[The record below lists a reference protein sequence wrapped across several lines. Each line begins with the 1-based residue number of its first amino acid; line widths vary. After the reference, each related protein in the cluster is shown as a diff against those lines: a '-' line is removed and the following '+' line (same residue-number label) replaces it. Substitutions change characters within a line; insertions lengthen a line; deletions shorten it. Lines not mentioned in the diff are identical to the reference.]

1 MGVAKSWRYTKGVL
15 VLANSSRNHHHDS
28 HKYSYLK
35 QQNLLPENHH
45 SLLWSPADT
54 AVMGGGQRRRI
65 SWPVVCGVML
75 FVLGLISFF
84 TGYVASDLE
93 WYSHPLVKRRL
104 WTKKVD
110 RFSAVRVDIWK
121 SKFSKFYY
129 GCSEISPNYTHK
141 PFDFLLTR
149 SPTRQLLSNGYLLIA
164 ASGGL
169 NQQRTGIT
177 DAVVVARILNATL
190 VIPELD
196 HHSYWKD
203 SSNFANIFD
212 VDWFISF
219 LANDVPVVKRVPNK
233 FMRSLEKPPYTMRV
247 PRKSEPQFYLD
258 EVLPILLKR
267 RVLQLTKFDY
277 RLANDLDEELQ
288 RLRCRVNYHA
298 LRFTKP
304 IQNLGQKIVMKMRKM
319 APRFIAIHLRFEPDM
334 LAFSGCYYGGGDKE
348 RNELGEIRKRWAT
361 LPETSPDG
369 ERKRGKCPL
378 TPHEVGLMLRALGFE
393 NNTYLYVASGEIYG
407 GEETLK
413 PLRDIFPNFYTKETL
428 ASEELEPFLSYS
440 SRLAA
445 IDYIVCDESDVFVTN
460 NNGNMAKILAGRR
473 RYMGHKR
480 TVRPNAKKLSALFL
494 KREKMSWASFARKVI
509 AAQQG
514 FLGEPDEIKT
524 GHGEFHEYPSTC
536 ICKKPFK
543 FSDLD
548 INFNNDQ
555 NLTKS
560 PFNPKAESEYGHNEE
575 DQGLHNVQNIEN
587 AGFSENYGGSSID
600 DKDGVDFLA
609 D

>member
-1 MGVAKSWRYTKGVL
+1 MGVAKAKAKSWIYTGRVL
-15 VLANSSRNHHHDS
+15 VLANNNNNKQAAEVHHC
-28 HKYSYLK
+28 
-35 QQNLLPENHH
+35 
-45 SLLWSPADT
+45 LLWTPTDSS
-54 AVMGGGQRRRI
+54 GGQRRRI
-65 SWPVVCGVML
+65 SWTVVCGVML
-75 FVLGLISFF
+75 FVLGLMSFL
-84 TGYVASDLE
+84 TGHVASDLE
-93 WYSHPLVKRRL
+93 WCSHKVVAKRRL
-104 WTKKVD
+104 LKKKMKQVD
-110 RFSAVRVDIWK
+110 RLNDVQVDIWE
-121 SKFSKFYY
+121 SKFSKSYY
-129 GCSEISPNYTHK
+129 GCSE
-141 PFDFLLTR
+141 R
-149 SPTRQLLSNGYLLIA
+149 SPDYATHNHQLVSNGYLLIA

-177 DAVVVARILNATL
+177 DAVVIARILNATL

-203 SSNFANIFD
+203 DSDFANIFD
-212 VDWFISF
+212 VDWFISY
-219 LANDVPVVKRVPNK
+219 LAKEVPVVKRVPEK
-233 FMRSLEKPPYTMRV
+233 IMRSLEKPPYTMRV

-258 EVLPILLKR
+258 EVLPILVKR
-267 RVLQLTKFDY
+267 PAVQLTKFDY

-288 RLRCRVNYHA
+288 RMRCRVNYHA

-304 IQNLGQKIVMKMRKM
+304 IQNLGQKIVIKMRKM
-319 APRFIAIHLRFEPDM
+319 AQRFIAVHLRFEPDM

-348 RNELGEIRKRWAT
+348 RNDLGEIRKRWTT

-413 PLRDIFPNFYTKETL
+413 PLRELFPNLYTKEML
-428 ASEELEPFLSYS
+428 ANEELEPFVPYS

-480 TVRPNAKKLSALFL
+480 TIRPNAKKLNALFL
-494 KREKMSWASFARKVI
+494 KREKMSWESFAKKVK

-514 FLGEPDEIKT
+514 FLGEPNELKMSR
-524 GHGEFHEYPSTC
+524 GEFLEFPSTC

-548 INFNNDQ
+548 KNHLKNQ
-555 NLTKS
+555 TLTSS
-560 PFNPKAESEYGHNEE
+560 PEAESEYGRNEE
-575 DQGLHNVQNIEN
+575 DQGVHNVQNLEN
-587 AGFSENYGGSSID
+587 AGFVEVKG
-600 DKDGVDFLA
+600 
-609 D
+609 

>member
-1 MGVAKSWRYTKGVL
+1 MGVAKAWRYSGGVL
-15 VLANSSRNHHHDS
+15 VLAKSHHLNHKHNN
-28 HKYSYLK
+28 LRK
-35 QQNLLPENHH
+35 QKEQDLLSVDQHCW
-45 SLLWSPADT
+45 LWQPA
-54 AVMGGGQRRRI
+54 AVAVVVGGGQRWRI
-65 SWPVVCGVML
+65 SWTVVCGVML
-75 FVLGLISFF
+75 FVLGLMSFF

-93 WYSHPLVKRRL
+93 WCSHGLVKRRL
-104 WTKKVD
+104 WKKKVN
-110 RFSAVRVDIWK
+110 RISAGPVDIWK

-129 GCSEISPNYTHK
+129 GCSE
-141 PFDFLLTR
+141 R
-149 SPTRQLLSNGYLLIA
+149 SPYYAPPARQLLSNGYLLIA

-203 SSNFANIFD
+203 DSDFANIFD

-219 LANDVPVVKRVPNK
+219 LAKDVPVVKRVPDK
-233 FMRSLEKPPYTMRV
+233 YMRSLEKPPYTMRV
-247 PRKSEPQFYLD
+247 PRKSEPRYYLD
-258 EVLPILLKR
+258 EVLPILQRR

-277 RLANDLDEELQ
+277 RLASDLDEELQ

-304 IQNLGQKIVMKMRKM
+304 IQDLGKKIVMEMRKM
-319 APRFIAIHLRFEPDM
+319 ASSFIAIHLRFEPDM

-348 RNELGEIRKRWAT
+348 RYELGEIRKRWAT

-413 PLRDIFPNFYTKETL
+413 PLRDLFPNYYTKEML
-428 ASEELEPFLSYS
+428 ASRELEPFLPYS
-440 SRLAA
+440 SQLAA
-445 IDYIVCDESDVFVTN
+445 VDYIVCDVSDVFVTN

-480 TVRPNAKKLSALFL
+480 TIRPNAKKLNALFL
-494 KREKMSWASFARKVI
+494 KRDKLPWETFAKKVKAS
-509 AAQQG
+509 QQG
-514 FLGEPDEIKT
+514 FLGEPDEMK
-524 GHGEFHEYPSTC
+524 GGRGEFHEYPSTC

-543 FSDLD
+543 FSNLD
-548 INFNNDQ
+548 TGNQ
-555 NLTKS
+555 TVTKS
-560 PFNPKAESEYGHNEE
+560 LEYGRNEE
-575 DQGLHNVQNIEN
+575 DQGVHNVQGIEI
-587 AGFSENYGGSSID
+587 AGHGSSSSSSS
-600 DKDGVDFLA
+600 KDVV
-609 D
+609 

>member
-1 MGVAKSWRYTKGVL
+1 MGVAKSWRYSGKVL
-15 VLANSSRNHHHDS
+15 ILAKKDDCKFSKKHHC
-28 HKYSYLK
+28 LVWAP
-35 QQNLLPENHH
+35 PEKV
-45 SLLWSPADT
+45 A
-54 AVMGGGQRRRI
+54 AGGGGGLRRRI
-65 SWPVVCGVML
+65 SWSVVCGVML
-75 FVLGLISFF
+75 FVLGLVSFF
-84 TGYVASDLE
+84 TGHIVASSSDLE
-93 WYSHPLVKRRL
+93 WYSHGKKRL
-104 WTKKVD
+104 WKKKMNRV
-110 RFSAVRVDIWK
+110 SAVPVDVWK
-121 SKFSKFYY
+121 SKYSNFYY
-129 GCSEISPNYTHK
+129 GCSE
-141 PFDFLLTR
+141 R
-149 SPTRQLLSNGYLLIA
+149 SPYYAPPALQHLSNGYLLIA

-203 SSNFANIFD
+203 DSDFANIFD
-212 VDWFISF
+212 VDWFISN
-219 LANDVPVVKRVPNK
+219 LAKDVPVVKRVPDK

-247 PRKSEPQFYLD
+247 PRKSEPKYYLD
-258 EVLPILLKR
+258 EVLPFLEKR

-277 RLANDLDEELQ
+277 RLASDLDEELQ

-304 IQNLGQKIVMKMRKM
+304 IQNLGQKIVMEMRKM
-319 APRFIAIHLRFEPDM
+319 ASSFIAIHLRFEPDM

-413 PLRDIFPNFYTKETL
+413 PLRELFPNFYTKEML
-428 ASEELEPFLSYS
+428 ASKELEPFLPYS

-480 TVRPNAKKLSALFL
+480 TIRPNAKKLNALFYR
-494 KREKMSWASFARKVI
+494 REKMPWATFAKKVK

-514 FLGEPDEIKT
+514 FLGEPDEMKN
-524 GHGEFHEYPSTC
+524 GRGEFHEYPSTC

-548 INFNNDQ
+548 SNYNGSQ
-555 NLTKS
+555 ALSKYS
-560 PFNPKAESEYGHNEE
+560 FNPEAETEYGRNEE
-575 DQGLHNVQNIEN
+575 DQGVRNVQQIED
-587 AGFSENYGGSSID
+587 ASMIRDHESSP
-600 DKDGVDFLA
+600 KESKACV
-609 D
+609 

>member
-1 MGVAKSWRYTKGVL
+1 MVVAKSWRYTKGVL
-15 VLANSSRNHHHDS
+15 LLANSHHHHKENS
-28 HKYSYLK
+28 HC
-35 QQNLLPENHH
+35 
-45 SLLWSPADT
+45 LLWSPPET
-54 AVMGGGQRRRI
+54 VVVGGGQRWRI
-65 SWPVVCGVML
+65 SWTVVCGVML

-84 TGYVASDLE
+84 TGHVASDVE
-93 WYSHPLVKRRL
+93 WCSHRLVVKQRL
-104 WTKKVD
+104 WKKKVAP
-110 RFSAVRVDIWK
+110 FSAVRVDIWK
-121 SKFSKFYY
+121 SEFSKSYY
-129 GCSEISPNYTHK
+129 GCSE
-141 PFDFLLTR
+141 R
-149 SPTRQLLSNGYLLIA
+149 SPYYAPPTRHPLSNGYLLIA

-203 SSNFANIFD
+203 NSDFANIFD
-212 VDWFISF
+212 VDWFISY
-219 LANDVPVVKRVPNK
+219 LAKDVPVVKRVPDK

-258 EVLPILLKR
+258 EVLPILMKR
-267 RVLQLTKFDY
+267 RVVQLTKFDY

-304 IQNLGQKIVMKMRKM
+304 IQNLGRKIVMEMRKM
-319 APRFIAIHLRFEPDM
+319 APQFIAIHLRFEPDM

-348 RNELGEIRKRWAT
+348 RTELGEIRKRWAT

-393 NNTYLYVASGEIYG
+393 NNTHLYVASGEIYG

-413 PLRDIFPNFYTKETL
+413 PLRELFPNFYTKEML
-428 ASEELEPFLSYS
+428 ANEELEPFLPYS

-480 TVRPNAKKLSALFL
+480 TIRPNAKKLNALFL
-494 KREKMSWASFARKVI
+494 KREKIPWASFAKKVK

-514 FLGEPDEIKT
+514 FLGEPDEMKT
-524 GHGEFHEYPSTC
+524 GRGEFQEYPSTC

-543 FSDLD
+543 FTDPD
-548 INFNNDQ
+548 INYNKSQ
-555 NLTKS
+555 NLTTL
-560 PFNPKAESEYGHNEE
+560 PFNPEAAETEYGRNEE
-575 DQGLHNVQNIEN
+575 DQGVHNVQGIEN
-587 AGFSENYGGSSID
+587 AGISEKHEGSSPVEE
-600 DKDGVDFLA
+600 KNGVDFLA

>member
-1 MGVAKSWRYTKGVL
+1 MGVAKAWRYSGGVL
-15 VLANSSRNHHHDS
+15 VLAKSHHLNHKHNS
-28 HKYSYLK
+28 LK
-35 QQNLLPENHH
+35 QQKQQHLLGQDHHCWLWQPE
-45 SLLWSPADT
+45 A
-54 AVMGGGQRRRI
+54 AVAVVGGGQRRRI
-65 SWPVVCGVML
+65 SWTVVCGVML
-75 FVLGLISFF
+75 FVLALISFF
-84 TGYVASDLE
+84 TGHVASDLE
-93 WYSHPLVKRRL
+93 WYSHRLVKRRL
-104 WTKKVD
+104 WKNKVD
-110 RFSAVRVDIWK
+110 RISAGPVDIWK

-129 GCSEISPNYTHK
+129 GCSE
-141 PFDFLLTR
+141 R
-149 SPTRQLLSNGYLLIA
+149 SPYYAPPARQLLSNGYLLIA

-203 SSNFANIFD
+203 DSDFANIFD

-219 LANDVPVVKRVPNK
+219 LAKDVPVVKRVPDK
-233 FMRSLEKPPYTMRV
+233 YMRSLEKPPYTMRV
-247 PRKSEPQFYLD
+247 PRKSEPRYYLD
-258 EVLPILLKR
+258 EVLPILLRR

-277 RLANDLDEELQ
+277 RLASDLDEELQ

-304 IQNLGQKIVMKMRKM
+304 IQDLGKKIVMEMRKM
-319 APRFIAIHLRFEPDM
+319 ASSFIAIHLRFEPDM

-348 RNELGEIRKRWAT
+348 RYELGEIRKRWAT

-413 PLRDIFPNFYTKETL
+413 PLRDLFPNYYTKEML
-428 ASEELEPFLSYS
+428 ASRELEPFLPYS
-440 SRLAA
+440 SQLAA
-445 IDYIVCDESDVFVTN
+445 VDFIVCDESDVFVTN

-480 TVRPNAKKLSALFL
+480 TIRPNAKKLNTLFL
-494 KREKMSWASFARKVI
+494 KREKLPWETFAKKVKAS
-509 AAQQG
+509 QQG
-514 FLGEPDEIKT
+514 FLGEPDEMK
-524 GHGEFHEYPSTC
+524 GGRGEFHEYPSTC

-543 FSDLD
+543 FSNLD
-548 INFNNDQ
+548 TGNQ
-555 NLTKS
+555 TVTKS
-560 PFNPKAESEYGHNEE
+560 LEYGRNEE
-575 DQGLHNVQNIEN
+575 DQGVHNVQNTEI
-587 AGFSENYGGSSID
+587 ASSSSSSS
-600 DKDGVDFLA
+600 KDAV
-609 D
+609 

>member
-1 MGVAKSWRYTKGVL
+1 MGVAKSWRYSGKVL
-15 VLANSSRNHHHDS
+15 ILAKKDDC
-28 HKYSYLK
+28 KYSKKHHCLVWAPP
-35 QQNLLPENHH
+35 PEKV
-45 SLLWSPADT
+45 A
-54 AVMGGGQRRRI
+54 AAGGGGLRRRI
-65 SWPVVCGVML
+65 SWSVVCGVML
-75 FVLGLISFF
+75 FVLGLVSFF
-84 TGYVASDLE
+84 TGHIVASSSDLE
-93 WYSHPLVKRRL
+93 WYSHAPAR
-104 WTKKVD
+104 
-110 RFSAVRVDIWK
+110 
-121 SKFSKFYY
+121 
-129 GCSEISPNYTHK
+129 EH
-141 PFDFLLTR
+141 
-149 SPTRQLLSNGYLLIA
+149 LSNGYLLIA

-203 SSNFANIFD
+203 DSDFANIFD
-212 VDWFISF
+212 VDWFISN
-219 LANDVPVVKRVPNK
+219 LAKDVPVVKRVPDK

-247 PRKSEPQFYLD
+247 PRKSEPKYYLD
-258 EVLPILLKR
+258 EVLPYLEKR

-277 RLANDLDEELQ
+277 RLASDLDEELQ

-304 IQNLGQKIVMKMRKM
+304 IQNLGQKIVMEMRKM
-319 APRFIAIHLRFEPDM
+319 ASSFIAIHLRFEPDM

-413 PLRDIFPNFYTKETL
+413 PLRELFPNFYTKEML
-428 ASEELEPFLSYS
+428 ASRELEPFLPYS

-480 TVRPNAKKLSALFL
+480 TIRPNAKKLNALFYR
-494 KREKMSWASFARKVI
+494 REKMPWVTFAKKVK

-514 FLGEPDEIKT
+514 FLGEPDEMKN
-524 GHGEFHEYPSTC
+524 GRGEFHEYPSTC

-543 FSDLD
+543 YSDLD
-548 INFNNDQ
+548 SNYNGNQTF
-555 NLTKS
+555 TKYS
-560 PFNPKAESEYGHNEE
+560 FNPEAETEYGRNEE
-575 DQGLHNVQNIEN
+575 DQGVHNAQRIED
-587 AGFSENYGGSSID
+587 ASMIRDHESSP
-600 DKDGVDFLA
+600 KESKACV
-609 D
+609 

>member
-1 MGVAKSWRYTKGVL
+1 MGVAKAWRYSGGVL
-15 VLANSSRNHHHDS
+15 VLAKSHHLNHKHN
-28 HKYSYLK
+28 KLK
-35 QQNLLPENHH
+35 QQKQQKWVGQDHH
-45 SLLWSPADT
+45 CWLWQPAET
-54 AVMGGGQRRRI
+54 AVVGGGGQRRRI
-65 SWPVVCGVML
+65 SWTVVCGMML

-84 TGYVASDLE
+84 TGHIASDLE
-93 WYSHPLVKRRL
+93 WYSHRIVKRRL
-104 WTKKVD
+104 WKNKG
-110 RFSAVRVDIWK
+110 RISSGPVDIWK

-129 GCSEISPNYTHK
+129 GCSERSPYYA
-141 PFDFLLTR
+141 P
-149 SPTRQLLSNGYLLIA
+149 PTRQLLSNGYLLIA

-203 SSNFANIFD
+203 DSDFANIFD

-219 LANDVPVVKRVPNK
+219 LAKDVPVVKRVPDK
-233 FMRSLEKPPYTMRV
+233 YMRSLEKPPYTMRV
-247 PRKSEPQFYLD
+247 PRKSEPRYYLD
-258 EVLPILLKR
+258 EVLPILLRR

-277 RLANDLDEELQ
+277 RLASDLDEELQ

-304 IQNLGQKIVMKMRKM
+304 IQDLGKKIVMEMRKM
-319 APRFIAIHLRFEPDM
+319 ASSFIAIHLRFEPDM

-348 RNELGEIRKRWAT
+348 RYELGEIRKRWAT

-393 NNTYLYVASGEIYG
+393 NNMHLYVASGEIYG

-413 PLRDIFPNFYTKETL
+413 PLRDLFPNYYTKEML
-428 ASEELEPFLSYS
+428 ASQELEPFLPYS
-440 SRLAA
+440 SQLAA
-445 IDYIVCDESDVFVTN
+445 VDYIVCDESDVFVTN

-480 TVRPNAKKLSALFL
+480 TIRPNAKKLNALFL
-494 KREKMSWASFARKVI
+494 KREKLPWETFAKKVKAS
-509 AAQQG
+509 QQG
-514 FLGEPDEIKT
+514 FLGEPNEMK
-524 GHGEFHEYPSTC
+524 GGRGEFHEYPSTC

-543 FSDLD
+543 FSYLD
-548 INFNNDQ
+548 TGNQ
-555 NLTKS
+555 TVTKS
-560 PFNPKAESEYGHNEE
+560 LEYGRNEE
-575 DQGLHNVQNIEN
+575 DQGVHNV
-587 AGFSENYGGSSID
+587 
-600 DKDGVDFLA
+600 
-609 D
+609 